1 MLIDLRRLF
10 YVVSSGLDPLIFG
23 DPTPKK
29 VLTPCQDL
37 SDLVSDFA
45 FKIFFGVGSLE
56 DIGGHT
62 IVTPFALYVPPP
74 KT

>member
-1 MLIDLRRLF
+1 M
-10 YVVSSGLDPLIFG
+10 IFG
-23 DPTPKK
+23 DLTLKKVVTPCQDLSDIMPDFAK

-37 SDLVSDFA
+37 SDFA
-45 FKIFFGVGSLE
+45 LKTFFGVGSLE